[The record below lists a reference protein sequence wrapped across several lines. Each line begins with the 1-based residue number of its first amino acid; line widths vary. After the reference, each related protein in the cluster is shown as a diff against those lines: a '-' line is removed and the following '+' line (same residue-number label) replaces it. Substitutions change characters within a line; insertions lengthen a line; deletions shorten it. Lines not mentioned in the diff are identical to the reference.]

1 MNLRKIE
8 HEIEE
13 ILSKDTHSWVR
24 LYELIR
30 EVEYSKLWRNEYSSF
45 TQWIKHLA
53 YVTGVTESLI
63 WKRKKAGEIY
73 FDYQQRARSRGVS
86 VPNIED
92 VEVSPD
98 NFELVEKISQGNSQI
113 KDELMQQVLA
123 KDIKRSDL
131 LNTWA
136 TIKTIQAKEGRGIVK
151 KNRYSK
157 IDSSDEQIFTISD
170 FAFALSDSSWL
181 QSTHNSYQKGK
192 SVYKL
197 VPDFS
202 FYSSLLMRQITLDF
216 MLLENVSSKYTQE
229 LNTHSIE
236 IVLSDNN
243 LNNVI
248 LNTKTN
254 YSWVVAPEDILPIA
268 YKKLP
273 EGIGLLKISS
283 ERKVQ
288 VVKHAIL
295 AKEVSKLDILQA
307 FIVKIN

>member
-30 EVEYSKLWRNEYSSF
+30 EVEYNKLWRNEYSSF

-73 FDYQQRARSRGVS
+73 FDYQQRAAGRGVS

-92 VEVSPD
+92 VGVSPD

-136 TIKTIQAKEGRGIVK
+136 TIKTIQAKEGGGIVK
-151 KNRYSK
+151 KIDTLKLIVATNKYSPYL
-157 IDSSDEQIFTISD
+157 ISRLHCQIVRGYKVLI
-170 FAFALSDSSWL
+170 
-181 QSTHNSYQKGK
+181 TH
-192 SVYKL
+192 
-197 VPDFS
+197 
-202 FYSSLLMRQITLDF
+202 I
-216 MLLENVSSKYTQE
+216 
-229 LNTHSIE
+229 I
-236 IVLSDNN
+236 
-243 LNNVI
+243 
-248 LNTKTN
+248 
-254 YSWVVAPEDILPIA
+254 
-268 YKKLP
+268 
-273 EGIGLLKISS
+273 
-283 ERKVQ
+283 
-288 VVKHAIL
+288 
-295 AKEVSKLDILQA
+295 KESQ
-307 FIVKIN
+307 FIN

>member
-113 KDELMQQVLA
+113 KDELMQQVLV

-131 LNTWA
+131 VNTWS
-136 TIKTIQAKEGRGIVK
+136 TIKTIQAKEGGGIVK
-151 KNRYSK
+151 R
-157 IDSSDEQIFTISD
+157 IDTLKLIVVTNKYLLYLIFR
-170 FAFALSDSSWL
+170 L
-181 QSTHNSYQKGK
+181 HCQKVRG
-192 SVYKL
+192 YKL
-197 VPDFS
+197 
-202 FYSSLLMRQITLDF
+202 LRIHITK
-216 MLLENVSSKYTQE
+216 ENQF
-229 LNTHSIE
+229 
-236 IVLSDNN
+236 
-243 LNNVI
+243 
-248 LNTKTN
+248 
-254 YSWVVAPEDILPIA
+254 
-268 YKKLP
+268 
-273 EGIGLLKISS
+273 IS
-283 ERKVQ
+283 
-288 VVKHAIL
+288 
-295 AKEVSKLDILQA
+295 
-307 FIVKIN
+307 

>member
-13 ILSKDTHSWVR
+13 ILAKDTHSWVR

-30 EVEYSKLWRNEYSSF
+30 EVEFNKLWRNEYSSF
-45 TQWIKHLA
+45 TRWIKHLA
-53 YVTGVTESLI
+53 HISGVTESLI

-73 FDYQQRARSRGVS
+73 FDYQQRAACRGVS

-98 NFELVEKISQGNSQI
+98 NFELVEKISQGNNQI
-113 KDELMQQVLA
+113 KDELMQKVLA

-131 LNTWA
+131 LNTWS

-170 FAFALSDSSWL
+170 FSFALSDSSWL
-181 QSTHNSYQKGK
+181 QSTNNSYHKGK

-197 VPDFS
+197 VS
-202 FYSSLLMRQITLDF
+202 NFYSVNISR
-216 MLLENVSSKYTQE
+216 
-229 LNTHSIE
+229 
-236 IVLSDNN
+236 
-243 LNNVI
+243 VI
-248 LNTKTN
+248 
-254 YSWVVAPEDILPIA
+254 
-268 YKKLP
+268 
-273 EGIGLLKISS
+273 
-283 ERKVQ
+283 
-288 VVKHAIL
+288 
-295 AKEVSKLDILQA
+295 
-307 FIVKIN
+307 